1 MLTAD
6 EKNWAV
12 VCHIGALVASF
23 FTGGLLPFLVP
34 LLVLI
39 LKGDES
45 PFIAHHARQSLNFRL
60 TLLIGALAYWA
71 CVVLGFI
78 TIIAT
83 PLALGMACLGPFLFF
98 LFETGYSIHAAI
110 RAGSGE
116 SAGYPAIP
124 FLGDPD

>member
-1 MLTAD
+1 MLSTD
-6 EKNWAV
+6 EKNWAI

-60 TLLIGALAYWA
+60 TLLIGSLAY
-71 CVVLGFI
+71 
-78 TIIAT
+78 
-83 PLALGMACLGPFLFF
+83 
-98 LFETGYSIHAAI
+98 
-110 RAGSGE
+110 
-116 SAGYPAIP
+116 
-124 FLGDPD
+124 